1 MFTIDKLIIT
11 KINVVV
17 KIKNAH
23 SPLKAAMDSSQLKLK
38 NNTCGQRY
46 QNLIPV

>member
-11 KINVVV
+11 KVNVVV

-23 SPLKAAMDSSQLKLK
+23 SPLKTAMDSNQLKLK
-38 NNTCGQRY
+38 DNTCVQR
-46 QNLIPV
+46 